1 MRLRMKKNT
10 LYFIVLCFI
19 GAACF
24 AQENPPANENTVQ
37 ITPSAPA
44 SPTAPATVQPAP
56 VAPTAPA
63 TVQNTPPVQTAP
75 AAPSVPRTP
84 AAQSTQN
91 VQSAQRQR
99 PDALKLYSAGRYS
112 EAITVCEQE
121 IAEKPGNVES
131 YVVLCW
137 SLVRN
142 RQYSEAEYWALQG
155 RQLSRYD
162 QRLVEVLGEAKYFLG
177 QNREALALFQEYVSL
192 VGEKGGRLGEAY
204 YFMGEIYIR
213 LARYNHADIA
223 LSQAVRTQS
232 LYDYWWTRLGY
243 AREMAGSYA
252 LALTAYEKAL
262 ELNAG
267 QADAL
272 RGRDRVR
279 ARL

>member
-10 LYFIVLCFI
+10 LYFILFCFV
-19 GAACF
+19 GAVCF
-24 AQENPPANENTVQ
+24 AQENPPVNENTVQ
-37 ITPSAPA
+37 ITPSAP
-44 SPTAPATVQPAP
+44 TAPATVQLVPA
-56 VAPTAPA
+56 
-63 TVQNTPPVQTAP
+63 AP
-75 AAPSVPRTP
+75 AAPAAVQNTQTVPQAAP
-84 AAQSTQN
+84 AVQST
-91 VQSAQRQR
+91 QSAQRQR

-155 RQLSRYD
+155 RQISRYD

-177 QNREALALFQEYVSL
+177 QNREALSLFQEYVSL

-243 AREMAGSYA
+243 AREMAGSFA

>member
-1 MRLRMKKNT
+1 MNKK
-10 LYFIVLCFI
+10 YAFLCLVFFVI
-19 GAACF
+19 TAFCF
-24 AQENPPANENTVQ
+24 AQEVPAEETVPAETLHAVPLAEERIIPPAPAEVQ
-37 ITPSAPA
+37 RPSRPIQ
-44 SPTAPATVQPAP
+44 S
-56 VAPTAPA
+56 
-63 TVQNTPPVQTAP
+63 
-75 AAPSVPRTP
+75 
-84 AAQSTQN
+84 QSTP
-91 VQSAQRQR
+91 RQK
-99 PDALKLYSAGRYS
+99 PDALKLYTAGRYS
-112 EAITVCEQE
+112 EAVAVCEQE
-121 IAEKPGNVES
+121 IKEKPDNIES

-155 RQLSRYD
+155 RKISRYD
-162 QRLVEVLGEAKYFLG
+162 QRLVEILGEAKFYLG
-177 QNREALALFQEYVSL
+177 QNREALALFQEYISL
-192 VGEKGGRLGEAY
+192 VGEKGSRLGEAY

-223 LSQAVRTQS
+223 FSQAVRTEP

-243 AREMAGSYA
+243 AREMAGSFA
-252 LALTAYEKAL
+252 LSAAAYEKAL

>member
-1 MRLRMKKNT
+1 MNKK
-10 LYFIVLCFI
+10 IALCS
-19 GAACF
+19 AALCVIASFCF
-24 AQENPPANENTVQ
+24 GQETFAPAGENPPAAHIQ
-37 ITPSAPA
+37 K
-44 SPTAPATVQPAP
+44 QK
-56 VAPTAPA
+56 
-63 TVQNTPPVQTAP
+63 
-75 AAPSVPRTP
+75 
-84 AAQSTQN
+84 
-91 VQSAQRQR
+91 
-99 PDALKLYSAGRYS
+99 PDALKLYTARRYT
-112 EAITVCEQE
+112 EAIAVCEQE
-121 IAEKPGNVES
+121 IKERPDNIDS

-155 RQLSRYD
+155 RKISQYD
-162 QRLVEVLGEAKYFLG
+162 QRLVEILGEAKFYLG
-177 QNREALALFQEYVSL
+177 QNRESLALFQEYVSL
-192 VGEKGGRLGEAY
+192 VGEKGNRLGEAY

-223 LSQAVRTQS
+223 FSQAVRTEP

-243 AREMAGSYA
+243 AREMAGSFA
-252 LALTAYEKAL
+252 LSAAAYEKAL

>member
-1 MRLRMKKNT
+1 MNKKNA
-10 LYFIVLCFI
+10 FLCLVFFVI
-19 GAACF
+19 TAFCF
-24 AQENPPANENTVQ
+24 AQESPALSEVLQ
-37 ITPSAPA
+37 SAPA
-44 SPTAPATVQPAP
+44 SAENPAENPGEERIAPAEVQRPSRPAP
-56 VAPTAPA
+56 A
-63 TVQNTPPVQTAP
+63 QNT
-75 AAPSVPRTP
+75 
-84 AAQSTQN
+84 
-91 VQSAQRQR
+91 QRQK
-99 PDALKLYSAGRYS
+99 PDALKLYTAGRYA
-112 EAITVCEQE
+112 EAVAVCEQE
-121 IAEKPGNVES
+121 IKEKPNNIES

-155 RQLSRYD
+155 RKISQYD
-162 QRLVEVLGEAKYFLG
+162 QRLVEILGEAKFYLG
-177 QNREALALFQEYVSL
+177 QNREALALFQEYISL
-192 VGEKGGRLGEAY
+192 VGEKGSRLGESY

-223 LSQAVRTQS
+223 FSQAVRTEP

-243 AREMAGSYA
+243 AREMAGNFA
-252 LALTAYEKAL
+252 LSAAAYEKAL

>member
-1 MRLRMKKNT
+1 MNKK
-10 LYFIVLCFI
+10 YAFLCFVFFVI
-19 GAACF
+19 AAFCF
-24 AQENPPANENTVQ
+24 AQEVPADETVPTENPPVSPLPEERTV
-37 ITPSAPA
+37 PSAPA
-44 SPTAPATVQPAP
+44 EVQRPSRPLPA
-56 VAPTAPA
+56 
-63 TVQNTPPVQTAP
+63 QNT
-75 AAPSVPRTP
+75 
-84 AAQSTQN
+84 
-91 VQSAQRQR
+91 QRQK

-112 EAITVCEQE
+112 EAVTVCEQE
-121 IAEKPGNVES
+121 IKEKPDNVES

-155 RQLSRYD
+155 RKISRYD
-162 QRLVEVLGEAKYFLG
+162 QRLVEILGEAKFYLG
-177 QNREALALFQEYVSL
+177 QNREALALFQEYISL
-192 VGEKGGRLGEAY
+192 VGEKGSRLGEAY

-223 LSQAVRTQS
+223 FSQAVRTEP

-243 AREMAGSYA
+243 AREMAGSFA
-252 LALTAYEKAL
+252 LSAAAYEKAL

>member
-1 MRLRMKKNT
+1 MNKKT
-10 LYFIVLCFI
+10 
-19 GAACF
+19 AALFFVCCVAFVTVF
-24 AQENPPANENTVQ
+24 AQENAGIPESVAPQEDVTVREN
-37 ITPSAPA
+37 
-44 SPTAPATVQPAP
+44 TAPAQESAVPAQAETEIVQEIRVQQTRPVPA
-56 VAPTAPA
+56 
-63 TVQNTPPVQTAP
+63 QKQK
-75 AAPSVPRTP
+75 
-84 AAQSTQN
+84 
-91 VQSAQRQR
+91 
-99 PDALKLYSAGRYS
+99 PDALKLYTAGRYA
-112 EAITVCEQE
+112 EAVAVCEQE
-121 IAEKPGNVES
+121 IAEKPDNVDS

-155 RQLSRYD
+155 RKISRYD
-162 QRLVEVLGEAKYFLG
+162 QRLVEALGEAKYFLG

-192 VGEKGGRLGEAY
+192 VGEKGSRLGEAY

-213 LARYNHADIA
+213 LSRYNHADIA
-223 LSQAVRTQS
+223 FSQAVRTEP

-243 AREMAGSYA
+243 AREMAGSFS
-252 LALTAYEKAL
+252 LSLTAYEKAL

>member
-1 MRLRMKKNT
+1 MKKNT
-10 LYFIVLCFI
+10 LYFILFCFV
-19 GAACF
+19 GAVCF

-44 SPTAPATVQPAP
+44 SPTAPAP
-56 VAPTAPA
+56 APA

-75 AAPSVPRTP
+75 ATSTAP
-84 AAQSTQN
+84 AAQNPGSAQPAPSAPAVQSTQR
-91 VQSAQRQR
+91 AQRQR

-155 RQLSRYD
+155 RQISRYD

-243 AREMAGSYA
+243 AREMAGSFA

>member
-1 MRLRMKKNT
+1 MNKK
-10 LYFIVLCFI
+10 YAFLCFVFFVI
-19 GAACF
+19 AAFCF
-24 AQENPPANENTVQ
+24 AQEDPADETVPTENPPVSPLPEERTV
-37 ITPSAPA
+37 PSAPA
-44 SPTAPATVQPAP
+44 EVQRPSRPLPA
-56 VAPTAPA
+56 
-63 TVQNTPPVQTAP
+63 QNT
-75 AAPSVPRTP
+75 
-84 AAQSTQN
+84 
-91 VQSAQRQR
+91 QRQK

-112 EAITVCEQE
+112 EAVTVCEQE
-121 IAEKPGNVES
+121 IKEKPDNVES

-155 RQLSRYD
+155 RKISRYD
-162 QRLVEVLGEAKYFLG
+162 QRLVEILGEAKFYLG
-177 QNREALALFQEYVSL
+177 QNREALALFQEYISL
-192 VGEKGGRLGEAY
+192 VGEKGSRLGEAY

-223 LSQAVRTQS
+223 FSQAVRTEP

-243 AREMAGSYA
+243 AREMAGSFA
-252 LALTAYEKAL
+252 LSAAAYEKAL

>member
-1 MRLRMKKNT
+1 MNKKYAFFC
-10 LYFIVLCFI
+10 LVFFVI
-19 GAACF
+19 AALCF
-24 AQENPPANENTVQ
+24 AQEDASEQTVPTENPSAVPLAEERVLPPAPAEVLR
-37 ITPSAPA
+37 PSRPAPA
-44 SPTAPATVQPAP
+44 
-56 VAPTAPA
+56 
-63 TVQNTPPVQTAP
+63 QNT
-75 AAPSVPRTP
+75 S
-84 AAQSTQN
+84 
-91 VQSAQRQR
+91 RQK
-99 PDALKLYSAGRYS
+99 PDALKLYSAGRYA
-112 EAITVCEQE
+112 EAVTVCEQE
-121 IAEKPGNVES
+121 IKEKSDNIES

-155 RQLSRYD
+155 RKISRYD
-162 QRLVEVLGEAKYFLG
+162 QRLVEVLGEAKFYLG
-177 QNREALALFQEYVSL
+177 QNREALALFQEYISL
-192 VGEKGGRLGEAY
+192 VGAKGSRLGEAY

-223 LSQAVRTQS
+223 FSQAVRTEP

-243 AREMAGSYA
+243 AREMAGSFA
-252 LALTAYEKAL
+252 LSAAAYEKAL

>member
-1 MRLRMKKNT
+1 MNKKIT
-10 LYFIVLCFI
+10 ALCIFLYAFSIFCFT
-19 GAACF
+19 
-24 AQENPPANENTVQ
+24 QENTV
-37 ITPSAPA
+37 PSGNTQQAQ
-44 SPTAPATVQPAP
+44 SPAP
-56 VAPTAPA
+56 VQEAA
-63 TVQNTPPVQTAP
+63 PPVQSAP
-75 AAPSVPRTP
+75 K
-84 AAQSTQN
+84 QK
-91 VQSAQRQR
+91 
-99 PDALKLYSAGRYS
+99 PDALKLYSAGRYA
-112 EAITVCEQE
+112 EAIAVCEQE
-121 IAEKPGNVES
+121 ISEKPTNIES

-155 RQLSRYD
+155 RKISRYD

-192 VGEKGGRLGEAY
+192 VGEKGSRLGEAY

-223 LSQAVRTQS
+223 FSQAVRTEP

-243 AREMAGSYA
+243 AREMAGNFS
-252 LALTAYEKAL
+252 LSLIAYEKAL

-279 ARL
+279 SRLQ